1 MTQPYDAYDYAIGAP
16 IPPTH
21 RAYQC
26 RRGAEPLAT
35 CAALTANHAARHFF
49 GRLGIDPAGVEVVA
63 VSSRHPVTAIGE

>member
-1 MTQPYDAYDYAIGAP
+1 MTQPYDAYDYAIGTP

-26 RRGAEPLAT
+26 RRGPEPLAT
-35 CAALTANHAARHFF
+35 CAAMSADHAAGYFHD
-49 GRLGIDPAGVEVVA
+49 RLGIDPAGTSIVA

>member
-1 MTQPYDAYDYAIGAP
+1 MTQAYDAYDYELGTP

-35 CAALTANHAARHFF
+35 CAAMSADDAAGHFRD
-49 GRLGIDPAGVEVVA
+49 RLGIDPAGTSIVA